1 MKESLSVEVLKGIV
15 EGADLSNVLQLE
27 TCVCTCYPMRVFPY
41 LRRFLIIE

>member
-1 MKESLSVEVLKGIV
+1 MKEPLSVEVLKGIV

-27 TCVCTCYPMRVFPY
+27 TCVCTCYRMRVFPY